1 MSVETVS
8 SSGTCRVD
16 IQFYSSTMFS
26 LSYVPL
32 DGCHYKQI
40 ANFIRLFF
48 NSPHNQVYVYIGQ
61 NILLGIFY
69 QKNILLGI
77 MTIP

>member
-1 MSVETVS
+1 
-8 SSGTCRVD
+8 
-16 IQFYSSTMFS
+16 MFS

-40 ANFIRLFF
+40 ANFIHLFF

-61 NILLGIFY
+61 NILLGI
-69 QKNILLGI
+69 